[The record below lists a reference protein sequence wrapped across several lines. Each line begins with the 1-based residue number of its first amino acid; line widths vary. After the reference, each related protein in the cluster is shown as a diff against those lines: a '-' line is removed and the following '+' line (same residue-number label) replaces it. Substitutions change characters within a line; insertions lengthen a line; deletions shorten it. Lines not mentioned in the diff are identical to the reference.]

1 MHKRHPWRLAQ
12 TLDGLA
18 INRSLRL
25 SAYLDKLPDSERRLI
40 ENAERAYLTK
50 TWAPHSFHRQA
61 AQDFESSLRGIREN
75 EPVGYR
81 GFVT

>member
-1 MHKRHPWRLAQ
+1 MRKRHPWRLAQ

-18 INRSLRL
+18 INRSFQL
-25 SAYLDKLPDSERRLI
+25 SAHLDKLPDSERRLI
-40 ENAERAYLTK
+40 ENAERVYLAQTR
-50 TWAPHSFHRQA
+50 APHSFHRQA
-61 AQDFESSLRGIREN
+61 AKDFDDSLRGIREN